1 MHPFTFEAHIPR
13 TIFGQGTL
21 KQVGEEVKRLG
32 SRRVLLIT
40 QDNERQLALAHKV
53 RDIIGADN
61 VAGICADA
69 VMHTPEE
76 VTTKALA
83 YAKSVNAD
91 GVVSLGGGSTV
102 GLAKALAVRT
112 GWPHVAV
119 PTTYAGSEAT
129 TVLGETVNGL
139 KTTRSDPKILPNTIV
154 YDVDLTLGMPAFLTF
169 PSGINA
175 LAHYVEAL
183 YSPALNPI
191 IEGVALS
198 GTTEMYS
205 ALIKLKDAPTD
216 VDARAEA
223 LGGAFAAGVCL
234 AHVGMGLHHKLCH
247 TLGGSFGLPH
257 AETHT
262 VVLPHAMGYN
272 YSAAKG
278 AMQKIERAIGT
289 SEKAPQ
295 AFWDFE
301 KKLGTPTSL
310 KELGLKKEDLA
321 KAADLA
327 SKAQYPNPAPLD
339 REKLL
344 TLLENAWEGNPPAIM

>member
-1 MHPFTFEAHIPR
+1 MRPFVFEAHIPR

-21 KQVGEEVKRLG
+21 KQVAAEIERLNCK
-32 SRRVLLIT
+32 RVLLIT
-40 QDNERQLALAHKV
+40 QDNERQLALAHQV
-53 RDIIGADN
+53 RDIIGEAN

-83 YAKSVNAD
+83 YAQSIKAD
-91 GVVSLGGGSTV
+91 GLVSLGGGSTV

-129 TVLGETVNGL
+129 PVLGETVNGL

-154 YDVDLTLGMPAFLTF
+154 YDVDLTLSMPAFLTF

-175 LAHYVEAL
+175 LAHCVEAL
-183 YSPALNPI
+183 YSATINPI
-191 IEGVALS
+191 IEGVGLS
-198 GTTEMYS
+198 GIS
-205 ALIKLKDAPTD
+205 QLWRALLKIKDVPED
-216 VDARAEA
+216 VDARADA
-223 LGGAFAAGVCL
+223 LGGAWAAGVCL

-272 YSAAKG
+272 YSAAKD
-278 AMQKIERAIGT
+278 AMGKIEHAIGT

-321 KAADLA
+321 KAADIA

-344 TLLENAWEGNPPAIM
+344 RLLENAWEGNPPEIM